1 MTEMSTTRGLP
12 FEPSAAAQAR
22 TEARR
27 VSDEQRRENRR
38 EHGRRLD
45 QIELSYRQHR
55 PPQQQDWR

>member
-1 MTEMSTTRGLP
+1 MMEMSTTRGLP
-12 FEPSAAAQAR
+12 FEPSAASKAR
-22 TEARR
+22 TQAVRMAE
-27 VSDEQRRENRR
+27 EQRRQDRR